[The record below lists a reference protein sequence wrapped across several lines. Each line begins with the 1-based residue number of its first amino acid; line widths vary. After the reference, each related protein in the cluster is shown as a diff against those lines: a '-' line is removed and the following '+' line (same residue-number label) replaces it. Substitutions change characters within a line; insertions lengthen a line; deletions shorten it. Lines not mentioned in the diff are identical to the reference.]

1 MYVNRCGVIF
11 VLFLT
16 LSLGFSKGFS
26 QVRSIQLQRRPTR
39 PAQLQDFEIRFC
51 CTAAGVQDCFAEQW
65 QRDFRCLP
73 TFLASR
79 NTTARPSKLRENFCR
94 AMTGHSERL
103 RCNTGAL
110 HEPASGR
117 PRTNFFISTLFS
129 TTVDP
134 NSLSKL
140 LVSNRSD
147 KPRFLIKLQLLP
159 HMPDL
164 TRSCTICLAG
174 VAPAV
179 KHFSQRR

>member
-1 MYVNRCGVIF
+1 MYVNRCGVVF

-26 QVRSIQLQRRPTR
+26 DVRSIQLQRRPTR

-103 RCNTGAL
+103 TCNTGAL
-110 HEPASGR
+110 HQPASGR
-117 PRTNFFISTLFS
+117 PRTNFLFPRYFQPPL
-129 TTVDP
+129 TQAAWVNYWCLIGAIDP
-134 NSLSKL
+134 
-140 LVSNRSD
+140 VSSSNYSVCRTC
-147 KPRFLIKLQLLP
+147 PI
-159 HMPDL
+159 
-164 TRSCTICLAG
+164 
-174 VAPAV
+174 
-179 KHFSQRR
+179 